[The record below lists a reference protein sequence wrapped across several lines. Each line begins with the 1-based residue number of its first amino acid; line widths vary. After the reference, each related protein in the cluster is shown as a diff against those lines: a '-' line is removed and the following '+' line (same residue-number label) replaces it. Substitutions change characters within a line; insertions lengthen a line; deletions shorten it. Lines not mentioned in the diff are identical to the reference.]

1 MDEREAIVYG
11 KGSTE
16 GIVAVED
23 NGGEVIRYHRDP
35 DSGEAYTTTAP
46 FYPTVW
52 IGKDEVV
59 EDIRKDT
66 RSFRSAHKL
75 DGDLPIDNL
84 LILDDM
90 DGFFKVYRDLKMR
103 AGPDEYLPEW
113 SYTQTDDAQM
123 YMMQSGETSFNGL
136 DFDDLHRLTFDI
148 ETITTGGGMPDA
160 YRRGDEVIIIGLKTN
175 RGYEAVLH
183 TGERTDHPLWACD
196 TEADML
202 RTFVGIIQDLDPDVL
217 EGHNVHDFDLDYLRK
232 RCDLLGIPFEIG
244 RGETEPRHYE
254 TMKRVAQRY
263 LEYECHDVPGR
274 HVIDTMFQAADWN
287 VYARELDSF
296 GLKEVAKTLGI
307 AAPER
312 TYVDRSEM
320 KRLWNEERDRLLDYA
335 LDDVIETK
343 RLSEELSAAKFE
355 MAKIVPVE
363 YGTLNRC
370 GTGRI
375 IESMM
380 VREYLR
386 QGHSLPIGGEKQSY
400 EGAYTACFRQGV
412 YGVDEGTRI
421 MNYDFASLYPYTQM
435 GFECYP
441 ESDRLDVM
449 KTMLETLTELR
460 VQHKEEMRSLPDD
473 NPRKF
478 KLDAQQDSEKVLIN
492 SFYGTEGDEN
502 FIFNDMDQAAE
513 IVLQGQEALKR
524 LMYIIDRA
532 GHTIIEAD
540 TDGVWALNDGHGPAG
555 QELADVA
562 TEHTADHLDV
572 DLDADLPGMAMY
584 RAKNYAKQSPDGS
597 VSFKGSAMTSSAFEK
612 FGREFIQRGYRHML
626 DGKIQ
631 ELHDLYVEYVDRICD
646 RDIPVEKLAKRETLK
661 EPYDE
666 YREAVDSDESGR
678 NAAARYELAHEYDF
692 IDEQVG
698 STVQYYNAGDL
709 TSSSVYEV
717 AKPVELY
724 DDDENVK
731 YYVRKRM
738 QSFASKF
745 EPFFS
750 EEDYERMFPRP
761 DRGEVRVDRND
772 VGDVMLVRR
781 QIEQPELRQ
790 EKMKP

>member
-1 MDEREAIVYG
+1 MTEQEKIVYG
-11 KGSTE
+11 KGSSE
-16 GIVAVED
+16 GIVAVEAD
-23 NGGEVIRYHRDP
+23 GDEVIRYHRDP
-35 DSGEAYTTTAP
+35 DSGEAYTTRGDFFP
-46 FYPTVW
+46 MVW
-52 IGKDEVV
+52 LGREDVV
-59 EDIRKDT
+59 GDIRKDT
-66 RSFRSAHKL
+66 RSYRSAHKL

-84 LILDDM
+84 LLLEDM

-103 AGPDEYLPEW
+103 AGQDEYLPEW

-148 ETITTGGGMPDA
+148 ETLSAGSGMPDA
-160 YRRGDEVIIIGLKTN
+160 YRSGDSVIIIGLKTN

-183 TGERTDHPLWACD
+183 TGERDDGSLWPCH
-196 TEADML
+196 TEKDML
-202 RTFVGIIQDLDPDVL
+202 QTFVGLVQDLDPDVL

-232 RCDLLGIPFEIG
+232 RCDLLGVPFEIG
-244 RGETEPRHYE
+244 RGETEPRNYE

-263 LEYECHDVPGR
+263 IEYECHDVPGR

-296 GLKEVAKTLGI
+296 GLKEIAKTLGI
-307 AAPER
+307 AAPDR

-320 KRLWNEERDRLLDYA
+320 NRLWNEERDRLLDYA
-335 LDDVIETK
+335 LDDVVETK

-355 MAKIVPVE
+355 MAKTVPLE

-386 QGHSLPIGGEKQSY
+386 QGHSLPIGGSKEPY

-441 ESDRLDVM
+441 ETDRLDVM

-460 VQHKEEMRSLPDD
+460 VEHKTEMRSLDDD

-478 KLDAQQDSEKVLIN
+478 KLDAQQDAEKVLIN

-502 FIFNDMDQAAE
+502 FMFNDMEQAAE
-513 IVLQGQEALKR
+513 IVRQGQEALKR

-555 QELADVA
+555 QKLADVA

-584 RAKNYAKQSPDGS
+584 RAKNYAKQSEDGS
-597 VSFKGSAMTSSAFEK
+597 VAFKGSAMTSSAFEK
-612 FGREFIQRGYRHML
+612 FGREFIQQGYRFML
-626 DGKIQ
+626 DGKLQ

-661 EPYDE
+661 EPYEE
-666 YREAVDSDESGR
+666 YREAVDSEESGR
-678 NAAARYELAHEYDF
+678 NAAARYELAREHEF

-698 STVQYYNAGDL
+698 STVTYYNAGEL

-717 AKPVELY
+717 AKPIELY
-724 DDDENVK
+724 DGDENVK

-738 QSFASKF
+738 QSFARKF

-750 EEDYERMFPRP
+750 DEDFETMFPRP
-761 DRGEVRVDRND
+761 ERGEVRVERND
-772 VGDVMLVRR
+772 VSSVALVRR

-790 EKMKP
+790 EPMKP